1 MNKLTGTK
9 RNWLKAFHIF
19 FSGAWVG
26 AALSM
31 LTIGFLAGAP
41 ESGGELHGYAAS
53 VKLIDDYVIIASA
66 LGSLF
71 TGLLLS
77 WLTNWGF
84 FKYYWIIVK
93 LAVTVGAV
101 LFGTFF
107 LGPWVNAIEAYSAK
121 HGLESLQNAW
131 FLSRFRMNLGFGS
144 VQALLICAMIFISVL
159 KPWGRRGIPGDKET
173 Q

>member
-1 MNKLTGTK
+1 MGKIGK
-9 RNWLKAFHIF
+9 SGRNWLKAFHIF

-31 LTIGFLAGAP
+31 LTIAFLAGAP
-41 ESGGELHGYAAS
+41 ETGGELHGYAAS

-66 LGSLF
+66 MGSLF

-77 WLTNWGF
+77 WLTHWGF

-107 LGPWVNAIEAYSAK
+107 LGPWVNAIEAHSGL
-121 HGLESLQNAW
+121 HGLASLQNAG
-131 FLSRFRMNLGFGS
+131 FLSWFKMNLGFGS
-144 VQALLICAMIFISVL
+144 VQALLICAMVFISVL
-159 KPWGRRGIPGDKET
+159 KPWGRRGIPVDKET